1 MKIWVTGTRGI
12 PRIMGGVETHCSN
25 LLPRLVSRGYSIT
38 VGCRKPY
45 MNYNGKSYH
54 GVALKVFKP
63 VRHPG
68 LEAISHTLLCV
79 LTARLDNAVAVHIHA
94 IGPALAV
101 PLARLLGLKVI
112 VTHHGFDYER
122 EKWGKFARLML
133 RAGEYMALRYASHI
147 IAVSPYIADTLS
159 RRQCQRAD
167 IHFLPN
173 GILRPSTRVKTQK
186 TGNPYIFAAGRFV
199 KEKGFHTL
207 IEAYLRSGIQKRG
220 IELIIAGDADTPT
233 DYSRNL
239 FLRGA
244 AANVTMPGKISGIQM
259 DRLMAGASLFLLPST
274 HEGLPIVLLEAMSHS
289 LPVIVSDIPANHLPE
304 LPDNVFF
311 QTGNIDELALKLK
324 SFFNTPGPQKI
335 HYDLSRYD
343 WEHIADS
350 TAEIYDSI
358 LNDKLLAEL

>member
-1 MKIWVTGTRGI
+1 M
-12 PRIMGGVETHCSN
+12 
-25 LLPRLVSRGYSIT
+25 
-38 VGCRKPY
+38 
-45 MNYNGKSYH
+45 
-54 GVALKVFKP
+54 
-63 VRHPG
+63 
-68 LEAISHTLLCV
+68 
-79 LTARLDNAVAVHIHA
+79 
-94 IGPALAV
+94 
-101 PLARLLGLKVI
+101 
-112 VTHHGFDYER
+112 
-122 EKWGKFARLML
+122 
-133 RAGEYMALRYASHI
+133 
-147 IAVSPYIADTLS
+147 
-159 RRQCQRAD
+159 
-167 IHFLPN
+167 
-173 GILRPSTRVKTQK
+173 
-186 TGNPYIFAAGRFV
+186 
-199 KEKGFHTL
+199 
-207 IEAYLRSGIQKRG
+207 
-220 IELIIAGDADTPT
+220 IIAGDADTPT